1 MLLRDL
7 LKRLNQLAKEKP
19 EILEMEVRLCDEIED
34 TSNNIT
40 AISIVSQM
48 NHLTKKIEKYVEIE
62 GNKYE

>member
-1 MLLRDL
+1 
-7 LKRLNQLAKEKP
+7 
-19 EILEMEVRLCDEIED
+19 MEVRLCDEIED

-40 AISIVSQM
+40 AISIVSEM